1 MKTLK
6 TNNEMNYKVLFE
18 SAMDRIAEL
27 EQELAE
33 LKSEMANNEP
43 IAEPTDA
50 TQVIREQIVYMLY
63 DGDAGCEFEP
73 YLVDAVN
80 DCGVWE
86 HYVRHN
92 DKGLHY
98 VLENVFDNNLEDFLK
113 WTNSECY
120 YRHCPYLIVNGKEI
134 LCAEFD
140 IVDDSLEQFIMN
152 KELCTDEVLDRIIAS
167 LDSNRA
173 W

>member
-27 EQELAE
+27 EQELAT
-33 LKSEMANNEP
+33 LKNNEP
-43 IAEPTDA
+43 IAESTDA
-50 TQVIREQIVYMLY
+50 TQVIRKQIVYMLY

-73 YLVDAVN
+73 YLVEAVN
-80 DCGVWE
+80 DCGAWY
-86 HYVRHN
+86 HYVWNN

-120 YRHCPYLIVNGKEI
+120 YRHRPYLIVNGKEI

-140 IVDDSLEQFIMN
+140 IVDESLEQFIMN
-152 KELCTDEVLDRIIAS
+152 KELCTNEVLDRIIAS